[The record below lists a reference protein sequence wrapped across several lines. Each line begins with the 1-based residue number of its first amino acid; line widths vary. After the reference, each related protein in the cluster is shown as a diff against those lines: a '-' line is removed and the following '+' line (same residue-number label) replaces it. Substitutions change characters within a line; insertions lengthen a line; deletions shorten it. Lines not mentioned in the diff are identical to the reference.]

1 MHLRKHQVMKLLYRL
16 KHRNRYPVMQYLW
29 MIAGLNSRKILVK
42 SQQSR
47 KIYKQ
52 YLISS
57 KRYSIKGWDL

>member
-1 MHLRKHQVMKLLYRL
+1 M
-16 KHRNRYPVMQYLW
+16 
-29 MIAGLNSRKILVK
+29 MITGLNSRWNLNEILVK

-57 KRYSIKGWDL
+57 KRYSIKGSDL